1 MNAPLE
7 RIKVPMTDTLRLAMT
22 SLSMATPTKVA
33 YRLACKQGERDHQRH
48 AWIHQTIPENVA
60 AVLGETLSPADGE
73 RIALDYARLRRCEA
87 VDRLQLA
94 ASVHRMRRV
103 MELRGAEH
111 LRQALGAGHG
121 ALLCTAHYG
130 SYLAAAG
137 RLGAE
142 GFPVS
147 LIREPFQEE
156 TTKAGL
162 GEIERRRRKML
173 ARRYLDRY
181 LKKTIFTG
189 DGQFDT
195 GVQIA
200 RRLRQNEAVISFLDP
215 PPPEEDRAR
224 AVATPFLS
232 HTARLLAGSIM
243 IAQRLGTPVL
253 MMLTSRAPDYA
264 HSTLEISAPITPEAT
279 PAATLARC
287 LAVIEDAIRARPAEW
302 FYWPKTDTLQELD
315 LLPISSA
322 PASAAE
328 QSPPTAPIST

>member
-7 RIKVPMTDTLRLAMT
+7 RIKGRVTDTLRLAMT
-22 SLSMATPTKVA
+22 PLSMATPLKVA
-33 YRLACKQGERDHQRH
+33 YRLARAQGERDYQRH
-48 AWIHQTIPENVA
+48 DWIHQTIPENVA
-60 AVLGETLSPADGE
+60 AIFGETFSAADRQ
-73 RIALDYARLRRCEA
+73 RIALEYARLRRCEA
-87 VDRLQLA
+87 VDRLLLA
-94 ASVHRMRRV
+94 ANAHRLRAM
-103 MELRGAEH
+103 MELHGADH
-111 LRQALGAGHG
+111 LRRALEVGNG
-121 ALLCTAHYG
+121 ALICTAHYG
-130 SYLAAAG
+130 SYLAAVG

-156 TTKAGL
+156 TAKAGL

-181 LKKTIFTG
+181 IQETIFTG
-189 DGQFDT
+189 DGQFVT

-215 PPPEEDRAR
+215 PPQEEDQSR
-224 AVATPFLS
+224 AVGAPFLG
-232 HTARLLAGSIM
+232 HTARLLAGSIT
-243 IAQRLGTPVL
+243 IAQRLGTPIL
-253 MMLTSRAPDYA
+253 MMVAHRAPDYA
-264 HSTLEISAPITPEAT
+264 HSALEISAPIPPEAT

-302 FYWPKTDTLQELD
+302 FYWPKTDTLQDLN
-315 LLPISSA
+315 LLPVSGA

-328 QSPPTAPIST
+328 Q

>member
-1 MNAPLE
+1 
-7 RIKVPMTDTLRLAMT
+7 
-22 SLSMATPTKVA
+22 VA
-33 YRLACKQGERDHQRH
+33 YRLACKQGERDYQRH

-60 AVLGETLSPADGE
+60 AVLGATLSPADGQS
-73 RIALDYARLRRCEA
+73 IALDYARLRRCAA

-94 ASVHRMRRV
+94 ASAHRMRTV

-111 LRQALGAGHG
+111 LREALDVGHG

-130 SYLAAAG
+130 SYLAAVG

-142 GFPVS
+142 GFPIS

-156 TTKAGL
+156 TANAGL
-162 GEIERRRRKML
+162 GKLERHRRKTL

-224 AVATPFLS
+224 AVGAPFLG
-232 HTARLLAGSIM
+232 HTAQLLAGSIT
-243 IAQRLGTPVL
+243 IAQRLGAPIL
-253 MMLTSRAPDYA
+253 MMLTFRAPDYA
-264 HSTLEISAPITPEAT
+264 HSTLEISPPITPEVNSAL
-279 PAATLARC
+279 TLARC
-287 LAVIEDAIRARPAEW
+287 LAFIEDAIRARPAEW
-302 FYWPKTDTLQELD
+302 FYWPKTDTLQGLD
-315 LLPISSA
+315 LLPVSGA

-328 QSPPTAPIST
+328 QRSGAE